1 MTARR
6 NFSPF
11 SMLGRALASDEPE
24 CRVVDD
30 RREGERRDDGT
41 PPPKGNNPHAP
52 LLWLAGLVV
61 ALSAYAFNDLKRDYR
76 ENKAAV
82 AAQIQTVKD
91 QLAAR
96 ERQDVNDR
104 RLLRRIAK
112 KLKVPEEE

>member
-24 CRVVDD
+24 SRVLDD
-30 RREGERRDDGT
+30 RRESGRRDDGT
-41 PPPKGNNPHAP
+41 PPRGSNPHAP